1 MDSADPIKGEQNLR
15 PCQFIMDNLPERIY
29 QRVVESLFDD
39 GIINMGRALTL
50 YVYTKQFSQQ
60 NPQHT
65 DLIWKIYRQTLKGTG
80 YEDITFGR
88 KTD

>member
-1 MDSADPIKGEQNLR
+1 
-15 PCQFIMDNLPERIY
+15 MDNLPVRIY

-39 GIINMGRALTL
+39 GIINMGRVLTL
-50 YVYTKQFSQQ
+50 FVYTRQFCHQ

-65 DLIWKIYRQTLKGTG
+65 DRIWEMYRQALKGTG
-80 YEDITFGR
+80 YEDIDFGR